1 MSCKQR
7 GQIKEMKLK
16 QWLNTRKCEG
26 WNDTSLWWFNG
37 LDRPIVTAAMVLR
50 WVSTIYQALLWVYY
64 MDYYSFNLHSNNL
77 VKQELLL
84 PHFTRVSPG
93 NDSHYGIQTSDTQ
106 NPYVQPPGALQLQGK
121 RCEFHRSSMTLGK
134 SPYLPGSL
142 WPYRHGAKVPWLLLK
157 TPSIIWVLFSP
168 DKTMSPNIWGQLNT
182 TLPFLSKHPTHMQT
196 YTRMYKVMAPISC
209 GLTGPHAG
217 KPDERNWDPKR
228 RRFQYSQDDHFII
241 RI

>member
-84 PHFTRVSPG
+84 PHFTRVSQVMTATMEFKPLVHRTHMS
-93 NDSHYGIQTSDTQ
+93 N
-106 NPYVQPPGALQLQGK
+106 LQVLSSCKG
-121 RCEFHRSSMTLGK
+121 RDVSSVTSSMTLGK
-134 SPYLPGSL
+134 APYLPGSL